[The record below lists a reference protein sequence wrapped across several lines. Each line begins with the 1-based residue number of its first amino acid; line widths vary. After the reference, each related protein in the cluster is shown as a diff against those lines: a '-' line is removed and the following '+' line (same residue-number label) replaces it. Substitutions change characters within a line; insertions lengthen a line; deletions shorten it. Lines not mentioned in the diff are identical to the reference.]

1 MPQPFRVPR
10 ADPGTQ
16 NPEHPRSPWPQGV
29 SRVASMRI
37 SDVLAVLKAEFPAV
51 SHSKL
56 RFLED
61 QGFISPVRT
70 NSGYRQYSA
79 ADIERLRFVLTEQRD
94 RYLPLK
100 VIKGKLYDLDSGV
113 AGGDSLL
120 GPRLAASQGMTPVQA
135 AVAEFSD
142 VARVAGVQQDF
153 VDELLA
159 AGVLRSHVGV
169 QSESDLAQFVK
180 HDVEIV
186 KLAHVLTQFGIDW
199 RHLRSM
205 RAAADRSVA
214 LIDQSVAH
222 LMGRSTV
229 ESQGEAET
237 VRRELA
243 EVLAQLHTVWLRDG
257 VEELS

>member
-1 MPQPFRVPR
+1 MPQSFRVPR
-10 ADPGTQ
+10 ENHGTQ
-16 NPEHPRSPWPQGV
+16 HVEHPRSPWPQGV

-37 SDVLAVLKAEFPAV
+37 SDVLAMLKSEFPAV
-51 SHSKL
+51 THSKL

-61 QGFISPVRT
+61 QGFINPVRT

-100 VIKGKLYDLDSGV
+100 VIKSKLDDLDSGV
-113 AGGDSLL
+113 VEGDSPL
-120 GPRLAASQGMTPVQA
+120 GPRLATTHGLTPVQA

-142 VARVAGVQQDF
+142 VARVAGVSQEF
-153 VDELLA
+153 VDELLQ
-159 AGVLRSHVGV
+159 AGVLRSHAGV
-169 QSESDLAQFVK
+169 RSESDLVQFIK

-186 KLAHVLTQFGIDW
+186 QLAHALTQFGIDW

-222 LMGRSTV
+222 LMGRSNAGA
-229 ESQGEAET
+229 QGEAET
-237 VRRELA
+237 VRKELA